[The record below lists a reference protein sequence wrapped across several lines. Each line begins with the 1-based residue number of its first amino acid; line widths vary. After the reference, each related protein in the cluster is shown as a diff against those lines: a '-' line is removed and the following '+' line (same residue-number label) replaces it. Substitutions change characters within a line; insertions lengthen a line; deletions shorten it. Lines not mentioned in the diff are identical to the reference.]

1 MNEKLTIWVKEF
13 LFLALIVALS
23 GVVGYWYESPLLGV
37 VSGAVL
43 LLALHFA
50 QVFALSRILS
60 QTANARRRSQ
70 LVLSPIGRFL
80 QKEIRNLFALQTD
93 QAASIVRYKKRG
105 RKRQQALSNAIS
117 DFRNFIEALPDAVVM
132 LDREHRVVFWNQAAT
147 HLLGISSAL
156 DRKRSIE
163 SLINDPGFTEFMKNI
178 LDEPFEVLSPT
189 SSKHLLSI
197 RVVSTN
203 DQRYLLQA
211 QDMTRVRQ
219 LEDIRRDFVANASHE
234 LRTPLTVV
242 HGYLET
248 LMDHYPQEESSE
260 LMRIFRQMHLQT
272 DRMKRIVEDMLML
285 SRIDRDLDAVEE
297 AIDMDAF
304 LETAREEAVML
315 ASEKKHVVSLEA
327 DKGYLLLGSSE
338 ELGSLLTNLVSNAIR
353 YTPEKGNVMIRWNV
367 NQEGAY
373 LSVKDNGIGIEGQHI
388 SRLTERFYRVDVARS
403 RELGGT
409 GLGLAIVKHVL
420 SRMDGELSISSRLGL
435 GSTFVCRFPS
445 SRLSR
450 NSSEIKKI
458 QKSS

>member
-178 LDEPFEVLSPT
+178 LDEPFEVLSPM

>member
-178 LDEPFEVLSPT
+178 SDEPFEVLSPT

-327 DKGYLLLGSSE
+327 DKGYLLLGSS
-338 ELGSLLTNLVSNAIR
+338 
-353 YTPEKGNVMIRWNV
+353 
-367 NQEGAY
+367 
-373 LSVKDNGIGIEGQHI
+373 
-388 SRLTERFYRVDVARS
+388 
-403 RELGGT
+403 
-409 GLGLAIVKHVL
+409 
-420 SRMDGELSISSRLGL
+420 
-435 GSTFVCRFPS
+435 
-445 SRLSR
+445 
-450 NSSEIKKI
+450 
-458 QKSS
+458 

>member
-178 LDEPFEVLSPT
+178 SDEPFEVLSPT

-304 LETAREEAVML
+304 LETVREEAVML

-353 YTPEKGNVMIRWNV
+353 YTPEKGNVTIRWNV

>member
-60 QTANARRRSQ
+60 QAATAGRKSH
-70 LVLSPIGRFL
+70 LVLSPFGRFL
-80 QKEIRNLFALQTD
+80 QKEIRNLFALQKD
-93 QAASIVRYKKRG
+93 QADSIVRYKKRG
-105 RKRQQALSNAIS
+105 RKRQQALSDAIS

-178 LDEPFEVLSPT
+178 SDEPFEVLSPT

-297 AIDMDAF
+297 TIDMDAF

>member
-23 GVVGYWYESPLLGV
+23 GVVGYLYESPLLGV

-60 QTANARRRSQ
+60 QTANAGRRSQ

-163 SLINDPGFTEFMKNI
+163 SLINDPGFTEFMKDI
-178 LDEPFEVLSPT
+178 ADEPFEVLSPT

-315 ASEKKHVVSLEA
+315 ASEKKHVVSLDA
-327 DKGYLLLGSSE
+327 DKGYLLLGNSE

-353 YTPEKGNVMIRWNV
+353 YTPEKGNVTIRWNV

>member
-70 LVLSPIGRFL
+70 LILSPIGRFL

-178 LDEPFEVLSPT
+178 SDEPFEVLSPT

-297 AIDMDAF
+297 TIDMDAF

>member
-1 MNEKLTIWVKEF
+1 VNEKLTIWVKEF

-43 LLALHFA
+43 LLTLHFA

-60 QTANARRRSQ
+60 QTVNAGRRSQ

-105 RKRQQALSNAIS
+105 RKRQQALSDAIS

-163 SLINDPGFTEFMKNI
+163 SLINDPGFTKFMKNI
-178 LDEPFEVLSPT
+178 SDEPFEVLSPT

-315 ASEKKHVVSLEA
+315 ASEKKHVVSLDA
-327 DKGYLLLGSSE
+327 DKGYFLLGSSE

-353 YTPEKGNVMIRWNV
+353 YTPEKGNVTIRWNV

-435 GSTFVCRFPS
+435 GSTFVCRFPP
-445 SRLSR
+445 SRLSQ

>member
-178 LDEPFEVLSPT
+178 SDEPFEVLSPT

-297 AIDMDAF
+297 TIDMDAF

>member
-178 LDEPFEVLSPT
+178 SDEPFEVLSPT

-304 LETAREEAVML
+304 LETARAEAVML

-327 DKGYLLLGSSE
+327 DKGYFFLGSSE

-353 YTPEKGNVMIRWNV
+353 YTPEKGNVTIRWNV

>member
-23 GVVGYWYESPLLGV
+23 GVVGYLYESPLLGV

-50 QVFALSRILS
+50 QVFALSRTLS
-60 QTANARRRSQ
+60 QTATAGRKSR

-105 RKRQQALSNAIS
+105 RKRQQAFSDAIS

-132 LDREHRVVFWNQAAT
+132 LDREHRVVFWNQAAA

-163 SLINDPGFTEFMKNI
+163 SLINHPGFTEFMKNI
-178 LDEPFEVLSPT
+178 SDQPFEVFSPT

-219 LEDIRRDFVANASHE
+219 LEDVRRDFVANASHE

-272 DRMKRIVEDMLML
+272 DRIKRIVEDMLML
-285 SRIDRDLDAVEE
+285 SRLDRDPEKSNE
-297 AIDMDAF
+297 MIDMDEFFQAGY
-304 LETAREEAVML
+304 EEAVAL
-315 ASEKKHVVSLEA
+315 ASEKEHEVLLDFDE
-327 DKGYLLLGSSE
+327 GYSFMGSVE
-338 ELGSLLTNLVSNAIR
+338 ELSSLLTNLVSNAIR
-353 YTPEKGNVMIRWNV
+353 YTPKKGTITLGWKVS
-367 NQEGAY
+367 QEGAY

-409 GLGLAIVKHVL
+409 GLGLAIVKHIL
-420 SRMDGELSISSRLGL
+420 SRMDGEMSISSRLGV
-435 GSTFVCRFPS
+435 GSTFVCRFPL

>member
-1 MNEKLTIWVKEF
+1 MNEKLTIWAKEF
-13 LFLALIVALS
+13 LFFALIVTVS
-23 GVVGYWYESPLLGV
+23 GVVGYLYESPLLGV

-50 QVFALSRILS
+50 QVFALSRTLS
-60 QTANARRRSQ
+60 QAATAGSKSH

-93 QAASIVRYKKRG
+93 QAASVARYKKRG
-105 RKRQQALSNAIS
+105 RKRQRALSDAIS

-163 SLINDPGFTEFMKNI
+163 SLINDPGFTEFIKNI
-178 LDEPFEVLSPT
+178 SDQPFEVFSPT
-189 SSKHLLSI
+189 SSKHLLSV

-203 DQRYLLQA
+203 DQRYLLLA

-219 LEDIRRDFVANASHE
+219 LEDVRRDFVANASHE

-315 ASEKKHVVSLEA
+315 ASEKKHVVSLDA

-353 YTPEKGNVMIRWNV
+353 YTPEKGNVTIRWNV

-420 SRMDGELSISSRLGL
+420 SRMDGELSISSRPGL
-435 GSTFVCRFPS
+435 GSAFVCRFPAS
-445 SRLSR
+445 SVSQ
-450 NSSEIKKI
+450 NATENKQVS
-458 QKSS
+458 

>member
-1 MNEKLTIWVKEF
+1 VNEKLTIWVKEF
-13 LFLALIVALS
+13 LFLALIVTLS
-23 GVVGYWYESPLLGV
+23 GVVGYLYESPLLGV
-37 VSGAVL
+37 VTGAVL
-43 LLALHFA
+43 LLALHLA

-60 QTANARRRSQ
+60 QTANVGRRSQ

-93 QAASIVRYKKRG
+93 QATSIVRYKKRG
-105 RKRQQALSNAIS
+105 RKRQQALSDAIS

-163 SLINDPGFTEFMKNI
+163 SLINDPGFTKFMKNI
-178 LDEPFEVLSPT
+178 SDEPFEVLSPT

-315 ASEKKHVVSLEA
+315 ASEKKHVVSLDA
-327 DKGYLLLGSSE
+327 DKGYFLLGSSE

-353 YTPEKGNVMIRWNV
+353 YTPEKGNVTIRWNV

-435 GSTFVCRFPS
+435 GSTFVCRFPP
-445 SRLSR
+445 SRLSQ

>member
-1 MNEKLTIWVKEF
+1 VNEPLTLWFKEI
-13 LFLALIVALS
+13 LFLALIVAV
-23 GVVGYWYESPLLGV
+23 GGAVGYVYESALLGV

-50 QVFALSRILS
+50 QVFALSRTLS
-60 QTANARRRSQ
+60 HTATAGPKSH

-80 QKEIRNLFALQTD
+80 QKEIRNLFALHTD
-93 QAASIVRYKKRG
+93 QAASIVRLKKRG
-105 RKRQQALSNAIS
+105 RKRQRALSNAIS

-147 HLLGISSAL
+147 NLLGISSAL
-156 DRKRSIE
+156 DKKRPIE
-163 SLINDPGFTEFMKNI
+163 MLVNDSDFTEFMKNVS
-178 LDEPFEVLSPT
+178 DEPFEVYSPT

-219 LEDIRRDFVANASHE
+219 LEDVRRDFVANASHE

-272 DRMKRIVEDMLML
+272 DRIKRIVEDMLML
-285 SRIDRDLDAVEE
+285 SRLDRDPEKSNE
-297 AIDMDAF
+297 MIDVDEF
-304 LETAREEAVML
+304 LRAGYEEAVTL
-315 ASEKKHVVSLEA
+315 ASEKKHEVLLDCDE
-327 DKGYLLLGSSE
+327 GYSFMGSVE
-338 ELGSLLTNLVSNAIR
+338 ELSSLLTNLVSNAVR
-353 YTPEKGNVMIRWNV
+353 YTPEKGTITIGWSVS
-367 NQEGAY
+367 QEGAY

-420 SRMDGELSISSRLGL
+420 SRMDGELSISSRPGL
-435 GSTFVCRFPS
+435 GSTFVCRFPTS
-445 SRLSR
+445 SVSH
-450 NSSEIKKI
+450 NGPANKQVS
-458 QKSS
+458 